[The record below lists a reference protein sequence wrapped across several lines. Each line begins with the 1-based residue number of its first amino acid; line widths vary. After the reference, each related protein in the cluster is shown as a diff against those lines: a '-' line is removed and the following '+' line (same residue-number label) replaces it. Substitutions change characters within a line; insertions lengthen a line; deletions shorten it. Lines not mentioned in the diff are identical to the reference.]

1 MKEVN
6 MMSEAEVLKVFQTM
20 KDKELADL
28 IRSYLLDPS
37 YLQLR
42 LIFEKLGIN
51 IQSGKV
57 NGIIMSTHNYEERGL
72 IFQLIGGIIIDGL
85 MYVLQIVV
93 NPNYDEARIELIQND
108 SIVLQHYSLGDH
120 MEGEKDE

>member
-1 MKEVN
+1 

-20 KDKELADL
+20 NDKELADL
-28 IRSYLLDPS
+28 IRSYLVDPS